1 MIHQS
6 AYGAEP
12 WWLRESELNL
22 DVLAQSESVFALS
35 NGHIGWRANLDG
47 TYGYFEQ
54 ALGNQ
59 RRIMSRGLSSGGDRV
74 RCGEGTEQLPGG
86 VALERS
92 HDLLRGAA
100 FGSSARDVSAGGR
113 IDAHADDGDRRER
126 DPDWGCPV
134 AGLDG
139 KQRTELPH
147 TTPETTARVDIN
159 TSWINTVVTDLPS
172 PPPRLAAVSAGSDQP
187 ECRSSCWPDRGAVPT
202 CLLIGATSLLR
213 RWVRW
218 CWPLRLVR
226 WCYWTVTMIFFI
238 TTMPLA
244 IAGRSAPGPAELVG
258 ADGVV
263 IDVQHRPIPAR
274 GDAAGGGDG
283 DVGGGTRRH
292 SDFVLDRSGFA
303 VEVGVQGHPAA
314 LAAGLQIHR
323 GNHDGLAVA
332 GLVHGAQRVRRCRNR
347 S

>member
-12 WWLRESELNL
+12 WWLRKSELNL

-74 RCGEGTEQLPGG
+74 RCGEGTEQLPGD

-139 KQRTELPH
+139 KQRTELPPH
-147 TTPETTARVDIN
+147 H
-159 TSWINTVVTDLPS
+159 
-172 PPPRLAAVSAGSDQP
+172 
-187 ECRSSCWPDRGAVPT
+187 
-202 CLLIGATSLLR
+202 
-213 RWVRW
+213 
-218 CWPLRLVR
+218 
-226 WCYWTVTMIFFI
+226 
-238 TTMPLA
+238 
-244 IAGRSAPGPAELVG
+244 PGN
-258 ADGVV
+258 
-263 IDVQHRPIPAR
+263 HRP
-274 GDAAGGGDG
+274 
-283 DVGGGTRRH
+283 RR
-292 SDFVLDRSGFA
+292 
-303 VEVGVQGHPAA
+303 
-314 LAAGLQIHR
+314 
-323 GNHDGLAVA
+323 
-332 GLVHGAQRVRRCRNR
+332 
-347 S
+347 